1 MGLWAMGNG
10 LKQLADK
17 DIEKIIKDKLLI
29 LAEIGGV

>member
-1 MGLWAMGNG
+1 MGNG